1 VTVLSAP
8 GNLRATRVRLAIRLA
23 MRLTESFAEE
33 HTCSLVPPIRPHNVQ
48 SREDG
53 LEN

>member
-8 GNLRATRVRLAIRLA
+8 GNLRATRVRLA

-33 HTCSLVPPIRPHNVQ
+33 HTCSLVPPMRPHNVQ